1 MSEKT
6 KSEKTAY
13 SEVPQQQTL
22 TMKLSNIPAT
32 PQKETIESE
41 DADDRGNWSNH
52 LDFLLS
58 CIGYAVGLGNVWR
71 FPYLCYSNGGGAF
84 LIPYLVMLCLAG
96 VPLFF
101 LELAFGQYCSKG
113 PIRAWNAVPL
123 MRGVGYGMVVV
134 SAIVGIY
141 YNVIITYS
149 LFYFFKSFARVLPW
163 EGCHHSWNTPYC
175 SQLVQECIESGGI
188 VNENNTC
195 VAIGNLTV
203 AEQESY
209 NITYSD
215 DGNLTGYSDPLH
227 ASRQSASAEFY
238 KYGMLN
244 ESGDISEPGMISWQ
258 LTLCLLFAWALMFL
272 CLVKGV
278 KSSGKVVYFT
288 ATFPYVVLFILFIR
302 GITLEGQIDGIKFF
316 ITPKW
321 ELLKNAKVWKD
332 AAVQIFYSLS
342 ASWGGLIT
350 LSSYNKF
357 KNNCFRD
364 AMIVPIANCATSVF
378 AGFVIF
384 SILGH
389 MAHVL
394 NKPVGSVVDEQF
406 GLAFIAY
413 PEAVTLL
420 PISPLWAILFFF
432 MLITL
437 GMDSQFCI
445 IETVTTAILDE
456 FPSLRKRKH
465 LIVFLYCF
473 IGFIFGLSCVTQAGG
488 YWVILMDKYA
498 ADFALLIF
506 GLCECI
512 GIGWIYGARRFMND
526 IRTMLGDKIVD
537 HPLFNFWPLTWCCIT
552 PGVLLFVL
560 GFNWATWTFPT
571 AGEYEYPAWAHV
583 IGWLMIC
590 SSLICIP
597 AVWAIEFVRADGGF
611 VDRIKYM
618 VTPRPEWGPLHLADR
633 REAIEIHR
641 QNGTTM
647 GGVLDPSLPEK
658 NEKDLEGGVAI
669 PLHQNGV
676 VPMQTIDVN
685 ALHLNGAVGG
695 PGSTV

>member
-1 MSEKT
+1 MTEKSEKANSEKT
-6 KSEKTAY
+6 GYT
-13 SEVPQQQTL
+13 EVSQQQPPLTL
-22 TMKLSNIPAT
+22 KLSNAPAT
-32 PQKETIESE
+32 PQKETIEDPNDE
-41 DADDRGNWSNH
+41 DRGNWSSH

-58 CIGYAVGLGNVWR
+58 CVGYAVGLGNVWR

-101 LELAFGQYCSKG
+101 LELAFGQYCSSG

-149 LFYFFKSFARVLPW
+149 LFYFFNSFSAVLPW
-163 EGCHHSWNTPYC
+163 AGCHHSWNTPLC
-175 SQLVQECIESGGI
+175 SELVKECLAAGGI
-188 VNENNTC
+188 MTESNEC
-195 VAIGNLTV
+195 VSV
-203 AEQESY
+203 ANMTDSELAQY
-209 NITYSD
+209 NVTFSE
-215 DGNLTGYSDPLH
+215 DGNFTGYSDPSHELRE
-227 ASRQSASAEFY
+227 SPSAQFY

-244 ESGDISEPGMISWQ
+244 ESGSIGEPGTVSWK
-258 LTLCLLFAWALMFL
+258 LTLCLFFAWALMFF

-288 ATFPYVVLFILFIR
+288 ATFPYVVLFILLIR
-302 GITLEGQIDGIKFF
+302 GLTLEGQWEGIKFF
-316 ITPKW
+316 IYPKW
-321 ELLKNAKVWKD
+321 HLLQNPKVWKD

-364 AMIVPIANCATSVF
+364 AMIVPIMNCGTSVF

-394 NKPVGSVVDEQF
+394 DKPVDKVVDEQF

-420 PISPLWAILFFF
+420 PASPLWAILFFF
-432 MLITL
+432 MLLTL

-445 IETVTTAILDE
+445 VETVVTAIMDE
-456 FPSLRKRKH
+456 FPSLRKRKP
-465 LIVFLYCF
+465 IVVLAYCL
-473 IGFIFGLSCVTQAGG
+473 IGFLLGFSCVTQAGG

-512 GIGWIYGARRFMND
+512 GLGWIYGVKRFTND
-526 IRTMLGDKIVD
+526 IRSMLGDRIVD
-537 HPLFNFWPLTWCCIT
+537 NVLFNFWPLTWCCIT

-560 GFNWATWTFPT
+560 GFNWANWTFPT
-571 AGEYEYPAWAHV
+571 AGNYEFPGWAHAL
-583 IGWLMIC
+583 GWMMIC
-590 SSLICIP
+590 SSLVWIP
-597 AVWAIEFVRADGGF
+597 AIMAFEFIRADGSF
-611 VDRIKYM
+611 MERLKHISRPK
-618 VTPRPEWGPLHLADR
+618 PEWGPLALADR
-633 REAIEIHR
+633 RDAWNVHAAY
-641 QNGTTM
+641 GTDM
-647 GGVLDPSLPEK
+647 GGELDPSNPVK
-658 NEKDLEGGVAI
+658 NVEEG
-669 PLHQNGV
+669 LK
-676 VPMQTIDVN
+676 
-685 ALHLNGAVGG
+685 LNGPPAPMLRTEEGAIGG
-695 PGSTV
+695 SHV